1 MAETVMCK
9 LKNLLNMKK
18 LMISLSVMVLI
29 SCSQSKSHEA
39 NASSKITTL
48 NNDNITQIENN
59 RVAVLNEIR
68 NELLLTY
75 GTLDGWSRVDM
86 GPCGEFA
93 YAFYEEWNSRFK
105 DSVNIVFM
113 MKPDGSDCNHVLVRM
128 PNNKLFDA
136 GLGVMDEKALKLV
149 FIESRIEDMVHFNYD
164 TLEKWSYGLHR
175 KYYNC
180 PNYSDSL
187 SRSILKRHF
196 DKLAIQN
203 NGK

>member
-1 MAETVMCK
+1 
-9 LKNLLNMKK
+9 MKK
-18 LMISLSVMVLI
+18 SVIVFSALLLF
-29 SCSQSKSHEA
+29 SCSQSKSGKPNME
-39 NASSKITTL
+39 NL
-48 NNDNITQIENN
+48 GNDSITQVENN
-59 RVAVLNEIR
+59 RIAVLNELR

-75 GTLDGWSRVDM
+75 GTIDGWSRVDM

-113 MKPDGSDCNHVLVRM
+113 MKPDGSDCNHVLVRL
-128 PNNKLFDA
+128 PDKNLFDA
-136 GLGVMDEKALKLV
+136 GLGVMDESALKLV
-149 FIESRIEDMVHFNYD
+149 FIESKIEDMVHFDYD
-164 TLEKWSYGLHR
+164 LLEKWSYGLHR

-196 DKLAIQN
+196 DKLALQN
-203 NGK
+203 NGR